1 MTLAHLWIAVTFP
14 GPRQSP
20 GKWINN
26 IAQQE
31 NVSGVRWRHY
41 WVMSRSLLVYIHF
54 CKDQKYQLT
63 GSSTDALQMS
73 ANSLEA
79 ASNVVKLYHPRRCAA
94 GNLVNRA
101 ALFLAIW
108 RRRSYISVIYKKIT
122 TIACEWDLLIVFW
135 WQPVLMSPLQWISSI
150 SRSFF
155 VVIIRVLV
163 QSTQRM
169 GTIKRDLEMLTVT
182 EEEA

>member
-1 MTLAHLWIAVTFP
+1 
-14 GPRQSP
+14 
-20 GKWINN
+20 
-26 IAQQE
+26 
-31 NVSGVRWRHY
+31 
-41 WVMSRSLLVYIHF
+41 MSRSLLVYIHF

-108 RRRSYISVIYKKIT
+108 RRRSYISVIYKKNYYYCMWMRSIDCFLMAAGSHVSSSVDFQHFEVFLCCHHPRTRAVHATYGDNKEGPWNADSHWRGSIT
-122 TIACEWDLLIVFW
+122 IGCNQRTMERSC
-135 WQPVLMSPLQWISSI
+135 
-150 SRSFF
+150 SRLPYAPCVRSGKHK
-155 VVIIRVLV
+155 V
-163 QSTQRM
+163 
-169 GTIKRDLEMLTVT
+169 K
-182 EEEA
+182 